1 MATFDGWEDQLY
13 GPNTLAHFRTKGSK
27 NGVRRFQNEDGT
39 WTPLGLKERKE
50 REGWGD
56 RKERRTAKRTAKV
69 ERRAQR
75 AARIEAY
82 REQRKKNN
90 PKNMSDE
97 ELQKKIARLKMEQE
111 YRELAK
117 SPLLKAGEKLAKA
130 YFEAKDRKLKQE
142 NERMNLMIRDRES
155 KAKLANAKA
164 ANVNAKSDLIDNLF
178 SGKGKKKAKAEL
190 IKAKADNQVRGAIR
204 KAVSGIITKEG
215 RRIVNDMGE
224 DSRVMKVGRGIKKA
238 AEKSRAS
245 FVNMTKN
252 YMYRSSGVSR
262 PSGATNYTQ
271 AGAHPATHPTS
282 GKKIKR
288 SKGWKKK

>member
-1 MATFDGWEDQLY
+1 MVTFDGWEDQLY

-39 WTPLGLKERKE
+39 WTPLGLRERKE

-56 RKERRTAKRTAKV
+56 RKERREAKRTAKV
-69 ERRAQR
+69 KRRAQK

-117 SPLLKAGEKLAKA
+117 SPLLKVGEKLAKA

-142 NERMNLMIRDRES
+142 NERMNLIIRDRES

-164 ANVNAKSDLIDNLF
+164 ANVSAKSDLIDNVF

-190 IKAKADNQVRGAIR
+190 IKAKAENQVRGAIR

-215 RRIVNDMGE
+215 RRIVGDMDE
-224 DSRVMKVGRGIKKA
+224 HSRVMKIGRGIKKA
-238 AEKSRAS
+238 AEKSRTN
-245 FVNMTKN
+245 FMTMTKN
-252 YMYRSSGVSR
+252 YMYKAAGVQR
-262 PSGATNYTQ
+262 PSNATSYTQ
-271 AGAHPATHPTS
+271 AGAQPATHPTS
-282 GKKIKR
+282 GKKIKG